1 MWLLSDRAVIPEQRE
16 RELLAGRAR
25 VLLYGRVS
33 CLSEVIRALCSI
45 VIGLGLMLLHL
56 VVTHIFWVPV
66 ILLGVLAVL
75 LLLAWLSTMARRRR
89 ARRRSIERP
98 GHDLGQQVREC
109 GSRGR
114 SPDPD
119 RRPGQ

>member
-1 MWLLSDRAVIPEQRE
+1 M
-16 RELLAGRAR
+16 
-25 VLLYGRVS
+25 
-33 CLSEVIRALCSI
+33 IRALCSI
-45 VIGLGLMLLHL
+45 VIGLGLMLFHL

-75 LLLAWLSTMARRRR
+75 LLLAWLSTMVRRRR
-89 ARRRSIERP
+89 AQRRDIQRP

-109 GSRGR
+109 GSRGK

-119 RRPGQ
+119 RR